1 MSSYLHQTVFN
12 LFLSFVHL
20 FKSFATFLIY
30 IFIKC
35 LINILQLSWSEIC
48 HTYKYGTHLYYIF
61 KWNIFGMWKLL
72 IFIHSLFFLHK
83 VLLSLWVSLVYQFN
97 LILSKNN
104 NHIVITVILQI
115 SFLNLF
121 PQLKL
126 LKHYWIKVET
136 LVDLIWFPKGLP
148 GWLSWYIICMQCGR
162 PEFDPRV
169 GKIPGRREQ
178 LPTPVFW
185 SGEFHGL
192 YSSWVPI

>member
-1 MSSYLHQTVFN
+1 
-12 LFLSFVHL
+12 
-20 FKSFATFLIY
+20 
-30 IFIKC
+30 
-35 LINILQLSWSEIC
+35 
-48 HTYKYGTHLYYIF
+48 
-61 KWNIFGMWKLL
+61 MWKLL

-115 SFLNLF
+115 SFFNLF

-178 LPTPVFW
+178 LPTPVFLP
-185 SGEFHGL
+185 GECLWTEEPGGL
-192 YSSWVPI
+192 QSMGLSRVGHDWAIFTSQCQPSSRNFLCLEAIKIGY